1 MYKFENKLDYLDCD
15 SLEAAAVLIARKM
28 NTSKEQVIETYS
40 TRCNIGGENLDK
52 LQLQVFV
59 LSSDEEQDD
68 DDNEEEEDKSV
79 ARKPVKRR
87 KLNNDDSTESTED
100 DNSSRR
106 LVNLLVRER
115 QSSRR
120 TRYKS
125 TEQDTEY
132 D

>member
-68 DDNEEEEDKSV
+68 DDNEEEDKSV